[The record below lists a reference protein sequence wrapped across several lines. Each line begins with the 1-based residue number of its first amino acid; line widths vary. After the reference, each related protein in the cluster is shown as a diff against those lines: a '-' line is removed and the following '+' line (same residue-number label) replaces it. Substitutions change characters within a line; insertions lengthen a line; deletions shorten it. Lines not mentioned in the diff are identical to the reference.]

1 MKIVLMKKYSLIL
14 IFITLAIQGNAQSYL
29 PWTLPFSVQ
38 DSLKKIAGT
47 EDQRIKAIVYSNMG
61 TYYSRARGDSAMLYL
76 SKAEKIAKE
85 KNYSDLLPK
94 IYFNMGSVNL
104 FLTGNYPLGLY
115 HGFEQLKYSELMQDR
130 PKISGEN
137 VYSRNIYTAYLNIA
151 ISYAYLGNKEKAKEY
166 MNKIPQDIYIAEKW
180 DEFLKYG
187 NQSNILWDDTSIFSF
202 SNYLVRY
209 YITINNYEKAKLF
222 LCRAREINLKFSA
235 ENQNPAPYRV
245 LKAILMT
252 NDKMYDSAGYYYK
265 LGIDI
270 AIETK
275 DYKFLLESN
284 LGVANA
290 FKNLGA
296 IDSAIFYSK
305 NVINLSDKFNNT
317 EAILNA
323 NILLYKTHKQIG
335 DSSSAFKYLE
345 AADLLK
351 DQLFNNAKANEAQN
365 IALNEE
371 VKQRELKEQKAEQ
384 QKFLMLT
391 SIAFILLVVGIYLN
405 GKRKE
410 KERIRQIE
418 DERKNKELKAA
429 SDLQQSLLPKEN
441 PKRSDLDIATFIR
454 SSTEVGGD
462 YYDFFP
468 QKDGSLFSVCGDA
481 TGHGVTSGMMVSVT
495 KAALNGINP
504 VKPNKILQRL
514 NNVVKRI
521 DLGTLRMSLNIAEI
535 TQNEVCLSSAAMPPI
550 YLYKNSS
557 NTVEELMQSGLP
569 LGGLKD
575 ETFDQLIRSFESGD
589 VLIQLSDGLPEA
601 PNAKGELY
609 DYDRLKSLIQASG
622 HLSAQQIIDVLIE
635 SVDQWLEGLR
645 NPDDITLVVIKKM
658 NP

>member
-14 IFITLAIQGNAQSYL
+14 IFMIVAIHGYAQTYNEYS
-29 PWTLPFSVQ
+29 LPFSLQ

-61 TYYSRARGDSAMLYL
+61 SYYWRSRGDSAMLYL

-85 KNYSDLLPK
+85 KKYSDLLPK
-94 IYFNMGSVNL
+94 IYFFMGNVDSQ
-104 FLTGNYPLGLY
+104 LTGNYPLGLY
-115 HGFEQLKYSELMQDR
+115 HGFEQLKYSSLMEDR
-130 PKISGEN
+130 PKMSGED
-137 VYSRNIYTAYLNIA
+137 VYSRNIYLAYLNIA
-151 ISYAYLGNKEKAKEY
+151 ISYAYLGNTEKAKEY

-180 DEFLKYG
+180 DEFIK
-187 NQSNILWDDTSIFSF
+187 NSNRNNILWDNRTIRSF
-202 SNYLVRY
+202 SNFLVRY
-209 YITINNYEKAKLF
+209 YITVKDFEKAKLF
-222 LCRAREINLKFSA
+222 NIRIREITLKSSA
-235 ENQNPAPYRV
+235 ENQIPLAYQV
-245 LKAILMT
+245 FKAILMT
-252 NDKMYDSAGYYYK
+252 NDKMYDSAVYYYK
-265 LGIDI
+265 LGIDG
-270 AIETK
+270 AIEIK

-290 FKNLGA
+290 FDNLGA

-305 NVINLSDKFNNT
+305 NVIDLSDKFTYT
-317 EAILNA
+317 EALLKA

-335 DSSSAFKYLE
+335 DNLSAFKYLE

-351 DQLFNNAKANEAQN
+351 DQLFNKAKANDAQN
-365 IALNEE
+365 MAINEE
-371 VKQRELKEQKAEQ
+371 VKQRELNEQKAEQ
-384 QKFLMLT
+384 QKFLML
-391 SIAFILLVVGIYLN
+391 SGISVILLVVGIYLY

-418 DERKNKELKAA
+418 EERKNKELKAA

-468 QKDGSLFSVCGDA
+468 QDSGSLLSVCGDA
-481 TGHGVTSGMMVSVT
+481 TGHGVSSGMMVSIT
-495 KAALNGINP
+495 KAGLNGIEALA
-504 VKPNKILQRL
+504 PNVILQKL
-514 NNVVKRI
+514 NKVVKKV
-521 DLGTLRMSLNIAEI
+521 DLGTLRMSLNIVEI
-535 TQNEVCLSSAAMPPI
+535 SDKELNMSSAAMPPI

-575 ETFDQLIRSFESGD
+575 ETFDQLTRSFESGD

-601 PNAKGELY
+601 PNSKGELY

-622 HLSAQQIIDVLIE
+622 QLSAQKIIDVLIE
-635 SVDQWLEGLR
+635 SVDQWLEGNR
-645 NPDDITLVVIKKM
+645 NPDDITLVVIKRK
-658 NP
+658 

>member
-1 MKIVLMKKYSLIL
+1 MKKYSLIL
-14 IFITLAIQGNAQSYL
+14 IFMIVAIHGYAQTYNEYS
-29 PWTLPFSVQ
+29 LPFSLQ

-61 TYYSRARGDSAMLYL
+61 SYYWRSRGDSAMLYL

-85 KNYSDLLPK
+85 KKYSDLLPK
-94 IYFNMGSVNL
+94 IYFFMGNVDSQ
-104 FLTGNYPLGLY
+104 LTGNYPLGLY
-115 HGFEQLKYSELMQDR
+115 HGFEQLKYSSLMEDR
-130 PKISGEN
+130 PKMSGED
-137 VYSRNIYTAYLNIA
+137 VYSRNIYLAYLNIA
-151 ISYAYLGNKEKAKEY
+151 ISYAYLGNTEKAKEY

-180 DEFLKYG
+180 DEFIK
-187 NQSNILWDDTSIFSF
+187 NSNRNNILWDDSSIFLF
-202 SNYLVRY
+202 SNFLVRY
-209 YITINNYEKAKLF
+209 YITVKDFEKAKLF
-222 LCRAREINLKFSA
+222 NIRIREITLKSSA
-235 ENQNPAPYRV
+235 ENQIPLAYQV
-245 LKAILMT
+245 FKAILMT
-252 NDKMYDSAGYYYK
+252 NDKMYDSAVYYYK
-265 LGIDI
+265 LGIDG
-270 AIETK
+270 AIEIK

-290 FKNLGA
+290 FDNLGA

-305 NVINLSDKFNNT
+305 NVIDLSDKFTYT
-317 EAILNA
+317 EALLKA

-335 DSSSAFKYLE
+335 DNLSAFKYLE

-351 DQLFNNAKANEAQN
+351 DQLFNKAKANDAQN
-365 IALNEE
+365 MAINEE
-371 VKQRELKEQKAEQ
+371 VKQRELNEQKAEQ
-384 QKFLMLT
+384 QKFLML
-391 SIAFILLVVGIYLN
+391 SGIAVILLVLGIYLH

-468 QKDGSLFSVCGDA
+468 QDSGSLFSVCGDA
-481 TGHGVTSGMMVSVT
+481 TGHGVSSGMMVSIT
-495 KAALNGINP
+495 KAGLNGIEALA
-504 VKPNKILQRL
+504 PNVILQKL
-514 NNVVKRI
+514 NKVVKKV
-521 DLGTLRMSLNIAEI
+521 DLGTLRMSLNIVEI
-535 TQNEVCLSSAAMPPI
+535 SDKELNMSSAAMPPI

-575 ETFDQLIRSFESGD
+575 ETFDQLTRSFESGD

-622 HLSAQQIIDVLIE
+622 QLSAQKIIDVLIE
-635 SVDQWLEGLR
+635 SVDQWLEGNR
-645 NPDDITLVVIKKM
+645 NPDDITLVVIKRK
-658 NP
+658 

>member
-1 MKIVLMKKYSLIL
+1 MLIDLKRYSLIL
-14 IFITLAIQGNAQSYL
+14 IFITVAIQGNAQEYYAQNS
-29 PWTLPFSVQ
+29 PFSVQ

-47 EDQRIKAIVYSNMG
+47 EDQRIKAIVYSNTG
-61 TYYSRARGDSAMLYL
+61 IHYWRSRGDSAMMYL

-94 IYFNMGSVNL
+94 IYFFMGNVDCQLS
-104 FLTGNYPLGLY
+104 GNYPLGLY
-115 HGFEQLKYSELMQDR
+115 HGFEQLKYSALMQYR
-130 PKISGEN
+130 PKAPGED
-137 VYSRNIYTAYLNIA
+137 VYSRNIYPAYLNIA

-166 MNKIPQDIYIAEKW
+166 INKIPQDIYIAEKW
-180 DEFLKYG
+180 DEFIK
-187 NQSNILWDDTSIFSF
+187 NSNRNNILWDELSIRSF
-202 SNYLVRY
+202 SNFLVRY
-209 YITINNYEKAKLF
+209 YITVNDYEKAKLF
-222 LCRAREINLKFSA
+222 NIRVREITLKLSA
-235 ENQNPAPYRV
+235 GNQYILAYRV
-245 LKAILMT
+245 FKAILMT
-252 NDKMYDSAGYYYK
+252 NDKMYDSAVYYYK
-265 LGIDI
+265 LAIDG
-270 AIETK
+270 AIEKK

-305 NVINLSDKFNNT
+305 NVIDLSKKSNYT
-317 EAILNA
+317 VALLNA

-365 IALNEE
+365 MALNEE
-371 VKQRELKEQKAEQ
+371 VKQRELKEQKTEQ
-384 QKFLMLT
+384 QKFLML
-391 SIAFILLVVGIYLN
+391 SGVAVILLVVGIYLY

-429 SDLQQSLLPKEN
+429 SDLQQSLLPKKN
-441 PKRSDLDIATFIR
+441 PKRPNLDIATFIR

-462 YYDFFP
+462 YYDFDLQENGTLVSF
-468 QKDGSLFSVCGDA
+468 CGDA
-481 TGHGVTSGMMVSVT
+481 TGHGVSSGMMVSIT
-495 KAALNGINP
+495 KAGLKGIG
-504 VKPNKILQRL
+504 KDSPNNILQKL
-514 NNVVKRI
+514 NKVVKDV
-521 DLGTLRMSLNIAEI
+521 DLSTLRMSLNIVEI
-535 TQNEVCLSSAAMPPI
+535 SDKELNMSSAAMPPI
-550 YLYKNSS
+550 YLYKASS
-557 NTVEELMQSGLP
+557 NAVEELMQSGLP

-575 ETFDQLIRSFESGD
+575 ETFDLITRTFEYGD

-609 DYDRLKSLIQASG
+609 DYDRLKALIQSSG

-635 SVDQWLEGLR
+635 SVDRWLEGLR
-645 NPDDITLVVIKKM
+645 NPDDITLVVIKKIA
-658 NP
+658 